1 MRDWKRGVVVGLLA
15 ALVLSACAPPPQ
27 AARAP
32 DSSAR
37 EPARPI
43 APKRMTAV
51 IRDVPPSFVTR
62 RTRPDGYRG
71 LDALE
76 EMAHAGL
83 TYLKADG
90 TRAPQLAEAVPT
102 IENGLWRLLPDGRME
117 TTWKIK
123 PTARWHDGEP
133 LTADDLL
140 FATTVEQDK
149 ELEISFAAYELI
161 ESIVAPD
168 PRTVTVTWKRPYI
181 EADGM
186 FSYRGAGLPLP
197 KHLLEKPYGGDKTNF
212 LGHPFWS
219 QEFVGAG
226 AFKVQE
232 WVQDTHVILRAY
244 DDYVLGRPKIDDI
257 EVKFIQDN
265 NTLLANVLAGIDLTL
280 GKTISLD
287 IALQARDQW
296 KDGKV
301 VSVLQNWT
309 PINPQWINPD
319 PPIIANYQFRRALI
333 MALDR
338 QELADVVFSG
348 QGAVAHSY
356 VSPETPLYNLIEPAI
371 VKYPYDP
378 RQAAQLLDGLGYT
391 KRADG
396 FLYDADGRKLVVD
409 IQIPLQND
417 VHPKTAA
424 PVADKWQQLGVG
436 VDQTPIPIQRA
447 QDREWRS
454 QFPGFNIVERVNS
467 LAISEIWRFHSSQ
480 VPLPENR
487 WLAGGFASRYRSP
500 AVDAALERY
509 VTTIPL
515 PDRMDA
521 VATLVRHQTENLT
534 ELPIFYG
541 ADPTLISNRLVNVTG
556 RGPLYTQA
564 WNVQEWDIRS

>member
-1 MRDWKRGVVVGLLA
+1 MRGWMRGVVVGLLA
-15 ALVLSACAPPPQ
+15 VLMLTACAPPPAGRTSGAQ
-27 AARAP
+27 SQEAP
-32 DSSAR
+32 R
-37 EPARPI
+37 PAT
-43 APKRMTAV
+43 PKRITAV

-62 RTRPDGYRG
+62 RTRPDGFRG

-83 TYLKADG
+83 TLMKADG
-90 TRAPQLAEAVPT
+90 TRAPQLAESVPT
-102 IENGLWRLLPDGRME
+102 IESGLWRLFPDGRME

-123 PTARWHDGEP
+123 PTARWHDGTP

-140 FATTVEQDK
+140 FAAMIEQDK
-149 ELEISFAAYELI
+149 ELEISFAAYELV
-161 ESIVAPD
+161 ESVAAPD
-168 PRTVTVTWKRPYI
+168 PRTITVTWKRPYI
-181 EADGM
+181 EADWM

-197 KHLLEKPYGGDKTNF
+197 KHILEKPYATDKANF
-212 LGHPFWS
+212 LGLPYWS

-226 AFKVQE
+226 AYRVQE
-232 WVQDTHVILRAY
+232 WAQDTHVILRAY
-244 DDYVLGRPKIDDI
+244 DDYILGRPKIDDI

-265 NTLLANVLAGIDLTL
+265 NTLIANVLAGIDLTL
-280 GKTISLD
+280 GKTVSLD

-301 VSVLQNWT
+301 ISVLQNWT

-356 VSPETPLYNLIEPAI
+356 VSPETPLYNLVEPAI
-371 VKYPYDP
+371 VKYAYDP
-378 RQAAQLLDGLGYT
+378 RQSAQILEGLGYT

-396 FLYDADGRKLVVD
+396 FLYDAEGRKLVVD

-424 PVADKWQQLGVG
+424 PVADRWQQLGVG

-447 QDREWRS
+447 QDREWRA
-454 QFPGFNIVERVNS
+454 QFPGFNIVERVNN

-480 VPLPENR
+480 VPLAENR

-500 AVDAALERY
+500 VVDAALERY

-515 PDRMDA
+515 PERMDA
-521 VATLVRHQTENLT
+521 VATLVHHQTENLT

-541 ADPTLISNRLVNVTG
+541 ADPTLISNRLVNVSG

-564 WNVQEWDIRS
+564 WNAHEWDLRN